1 MDKVKKKI
9 YLAYPVV
16 AFLVY
21 ILLMLALILSLKY
34 FTLFTAPVFFSFIIA
49 YLFIPLVNRL
59 EKKTHLPRAC
69 ITSVLM
75 ILLVVV
81 TVLITILIFP
91 KVLQQVEN
99 AAEKFPTI
107 MERFSEKARVVNN
120 YIVKKFSPYIGAFD
134 LMGKVEG
141 MIERMRTSLS
151 NSIITLFSS
160 LYSII
165 ITLLY
170 LVFVPLFSYYFIKDY
185 KKILHA
191 IFELIPLRY
200 KEVSYNKID
209 QLHDIFSAF
218 IHGQA
223 IVVVILAFLYSI
235 GLSLIKLPFSILI
248 GIFSGLGDIIPY
260 FGTIVGL
267 IISLIVGL
275 AKYNPVEKVFLIL
288 LVFGLVKGSEN
299 WFFYPKIVGKEVGLH
314 FLWVV
319 VAIITFGRLF
329 GFWGLLVAIPVSAGL
344 KTFINDLVVYYKSTY
359 FFKKE

>member
-1 MDKVKKKI
+1 MNEIKKKK
-9 YLAYPVV
+9 YLVYPVV
-16 AFLVY
+16 AFLIY
-21 ILLMLALILSLKY
+21 IILTLALILGLKY
-34 FTLFTAPVFFSFIIA
+34 LTLFTAPLFFSLIIA

-59 EKKTHLPRAC
+59 ERKTHFPRAG

-75 ILLVVV
+75 ILVVVV
-81 TVLITILIFP
+81 TVLITVIIFP
-91 KVLQQVEN
+91 YVLQQVEN

-107 MERFSEKARVVNN
+107 MERFSEKGRVIND
-120 YIVKKFSPYIGAFD
+120 YIVRKFSPYIGTFD
-134 LMGKVEG
+134 LMGKIEG
-141 MIERMRTSLS
+141 MIGQMRTSLS
-151 NSIITLFSS
+151 NSIIMLFSS

-165 ITLLY
+165 ITILY
-170 LVFVPLFSYYFIKDY
+170 LVFVPLFAYYFIKDY
-185 KKILHA
+185 RKILHA
-191 IFELIPLRY
+191 IFELIPHRFKDISY
-200 KEVSYNKID
+200 KKIN
-209 QLHDIFSAF
+209 QLHEIFSAF

-223 IVVVILAFLYSI
+223 IVVVILALLYSI

-248 GIFSGLGDIIPY
+248 GVFSGLGDIVPY

-275 AKYNPVEKVFLIL
+275 ANYDPIEKVFLIL

-319 VAIITFGRLF
+319 VAIIIFGKLF

-344 KTFINDLVVYYKSTY
+344 KTFIEDMVLYYKNTY